1 MQFDSVADFLN
12 MGGYAFYVW
21 LSFGIT
27 FGAMALVVIQSYIK
41 QKSLLKAVITEQAR
55 KARIKKAR
63 LQEAQD
69 DKS

>member
-1 MQFDSVADFLN
+1 
-12 MGGYAFYVW
+12 VW

-41 QKSLLKAVITEQAR
+41 QKLLLKAVITEQAR

>member
-41 QKSLLKAVITEQAR
+41 QKLLLKAVITEQAR

-69 DKS
+69 YKS

>member
-1 MQFDSVADFLN
+1 MQFDSVTDFLN

-41 QKSLLKAVITEQAR
+41 QKLLLKAVITEQAR

>member
-41 QKSLLKAVITEQAR
+41 QKLLLKAVITEQAR

-63 LQEAQD
+63 LQDAQD

>member
-27 FGAMALVVIQSYIK
+27 FGAMALVVIQSYSK
-41 QKSLLKAVITEQAR
+41 QQSLLKAVITEQAR

-63 LQEAQD
+63 LQEEQGD
-69 DKS
+69 TP

>member
-41 QKSLLKAVITEQAR
+41 QKLLLKAVITEQAR